1 MTERLDGKIAL
12 VTGGAAGIGLATVK
26 RFLAEGATVVFTD
39 INVKAGEKV
48 AADLDSPKAVFMPQ
62 DVSQEADWEK
72 VVKAT
77 LDKFGTIDIL
87 FNNAGI
93 FRLINLPEITEKQ
106 WDQLM
111 NINVKGVF
119 FGMKHVIPIMAAKK
133 SGAVVNT
140 SSIAGLAG
148 SPQATLYGASK
159 GAVRLMTK
167 DAAIE
172 YAPSQVRVNSVHPGL
187 IETEM
192 ADYASDVYAAPKT
205 DLGKMHPLGR
215 LGKASE
221 VAATVAFLASDD
233 ASFITGAEI
242 PVDGGVTAQ

>member
-93 FRLINLPEITEKQ
+93 FRLINLPDITEKQ